1 MKGTKIFEQAGEDW
15 MVVVRRHN
23 LYGKPYFSV
32 VALHGLE
39 PATDAANDI
48 HRVFEIAGSLDEAS
62 ALKMAE
68 DLLNGC
74 VGDWAYD
81 PEQCCIPESEY
92 SYICATFCSKCYLP
106 LWEFQQNGK
115 HGCQCA
121 YLCPCC
127 DEVL

>member
-1 MKGTKIFEQAGEDW
+1 MKGTKIFEKAGEDW
-15 MVVVRRHN
+15 IVVVRRHN
-23 LYGKPYFSV
+23 LYGKAYFSV

-39 PATDAANDI
+39 PATDSVNDQK
-48 HRVFEIAGSLDEAS
+48 RLFEVTGSLDEAS

-68 DLLNGC
+68 DLLNGG

-81 PEQCCIPESEY
+81 PAQCCIPESDY
-92 SYICATFCSKCYLP
+92 NYICATFCPTCYLP

-115 HGCQCA
+115 SGCLCK

-127 DEVL
+127 DEVE